1 MPVQLYQTR
10 ACLQTSSAW
19 VSILQAWLQV
29 SLVGAQRC
37 MHAWLLSFED
47 IIAKEILTLYIYI
60 YIYTYV
66 CIYIYIYIYVIS
78 DCILD

>member
-47 IIAKEILTLYIYI
+47 IIAKEILAIYIYIHTYIYI
-60 YIYTYV
+60 YLYM
-66 CIYIYIYIYVIS
+66 
-78 DCILD
+78 